1 MSGII
6 LIDFIDLEEEEKRTS
21 LMTHLRILFAK
32 DPVKT
37 SLIDMTKLNLVEVTR
52 KKVRKPLWEQIK
64 LRSDEDDEN
73 QCVTNA

>member
-6 LIDFIDLEEEEKRTS
+6 IIDFIDLEDEEKRIS
-21 LMTHLRILFAK
+21 LMNQLKYLFAK

-37 SLIDMTKLNLVEVTR
+37 ALIDMTKLNLVEVTR

-64 LRSDEDDEN
+64 TRSDEDGESSEN
-73 QCVTNA
+73 